1 MKKIQALFSQNAYIH
16 VGHKLGKTIL
26 LTPTEWQDLETVE
39 NSGIQEIFQS
49 IKND

>member
-26 LTPTEWQDLETVE
+26 LTQQ
-39 NSGIQEIFQS
+39 NGRI
-49 IKND
+49 